1 MATSEEARDRLRKL
15 LRRRRVA
22 ELKDLFGVLETGS
35 RMTSFRRLREVGY
48 RTSYTHRGQYYTLA
62 DLPEFDEWGLWFS
75 GDIGFSRSGTLKET
89 AAVQVEQA
97 PDGRTHGEL
106 SHLLRVRVHNTLLDL
121 VREGRIGREAYRG
134 QHLYVSA
141 YAGRAAEQLRQRQA
155 GDRAVATI
163 LREPTL
169 EQTIEILGEA
179 LRGAA
184 EIPSPLEVVRALA
197 ARGLSVE
204 PRHVRSV
211 YEAHGL
217 APGKKTASPT

>member
-1 MATSEEARDRLRKL
+1 MATSEEARDRLRKM

-22 ELKDLFGVLETGS
+22 ELDDLFWVLETQS
-35 RMTSFRRLREVGY
+35 RMTVFRRLRDVGY

-62 DLPEFDEWGLWFS
+62 DVPEFDDWGLWFY

-106 SHLLRVRVHNTLLDL
+106 SHLLRVRLHNTLLDL
-121 VREGRIGREAYRG
+121 VGEGRVGREAYRG
-134 QHLYVSA
+134 KYLYVSA
-141 YAGRAAEQLRQRQA
+141 DADRAAEQVRQRQE
-155 GDRAVATI
+155 GDRAVARI
-163 LREPTL
+163 LREPTV
-169 EQTIEILGEA
+169 EETIEILGEA

-184 EIPSPLEVVRALA
+184 EIPSPLDVVRGLA
-197 ARGLSVE
+197 ARCVSVE

-211 YEAHGL
+211 YKAHGL
-217 APGKKTASPT
+217 APGKKTALPT